1 MIDRYKGDKQM
12 EHIKSTK
19 SKPKDPHSPNK
30 EKESDRLKKTK
41 QGDKYPDYKPKPKDE
56 GIGGSKVVKKPDPKK
71 PMSPAA
77 KRLKRTASRPK

>member
-12 EHIKSTK
+12 ENIKSTK

-30 EKESDRLKKTK
+30 EREKDSDRLRK
-41 QGDKYPDYKPKPKDE
+41 QTPDYKPKPKDD
-56 GIGGSKVVKKPDPKK
+56 GGSSMAKKKDPKK

>member
-1 MIDRYKGDKQM
+1 MIDRYKGNEQM
-12 EHIKSTK
+12 QHVRSTK
-19 SKPKDPHSPNK
+19 TKSKDPHSPNK
-30 EKESDRLKKTK
+30 EKESDRLKK
-41 QGDKYPDYKPKPKDE
+41 GDKYPDYKPKPKDE